1 MPSKVKKL
9 PNLQIP
15 HHRFILLVRCGE
27 IVTGFL
33 IGLSRHALVSPKHQ
47 SGYLV
52 KYSHS
57 LTTQIPL
64 SREKRHGC
72 IGYCLLFFF
81 YVLLVLL
88 FQSTVERDTIWTP
101 KELHVYAVILVFI
114 TTRMRAVYKLHL
126 SFFLSC
132 FFEINFLMISRCWS
146 HWLTSFFFPGKPL
159 FDFTCNFWTGEW
171 HFTDPTCRTVRS
183 CLVRGTFFKSLSHQK
198 ESYYFIVLNK
208 ICINIFRQLS
218 AFSRDESNEPN

>member
-1 MPSKVKKL
+1 MRSLVGRMPSKVKKL

-88 FQSTVERDTIWTP
+88 FQSTVERDTYLNPEGTP
-101 KELHVYAVILVFI
+101 CICCHFSFYYYPHACSIQ
-114 TTRMRAVYKLHL
+114 AP
-126 SFFLSC
+126 SFFLS
-132 FFEINFLMISRCWS
+132 FL
-146 HWLTSFFFPGKPL
+146 L
-159 FDFTCNFWTGEW
+159 F
-171 HFTDPTCRTVRS
+171 
-183 CLVRGTFFKSLSHQK
+183 
-198 ESYYFIVLNK
+198 
-208 ICINIFRQLS
+208 
-218 AFSRDESNEPN
+218 

>member
-1 MPSKVKKL
+1 MNFLMSS
-9 PNLQIP
+9 NIF
-15 HHRFILLVRCGE
+15 HRFGFGMVKFDKFRHVVIPIRFAACAGDCSYQWDPWLDGCHPKSRSYLTSRYRTIALLLLVRCGE

-88 FQSTVERDTIWTP
+88 FQSTVERDTYLNPEGTP
-101 KELHVYAVILVFI
+101 CTKNLSYLELDKPCICCHFSFYYPHACCLQ
-114 TTRMRAVYKLHL
+114 AP
-126 SFFLSC
+126 SFFLSYL
-132 FFEINFLMISRCWS
+132 I
-146 HWLTSFFFPGKPL
+146 
-159 FDFTCNFWTGEW
+159 FWN
-171 HFTDPTCRTVRS
+171 
-183 CLVRGTFFKSLSHQK
+183 
-198 ESYYFIVLNK
+198 YF
-208 ICINIFRQLS
+208 
-218 AFSRDESNEPN
+218 